1 MIVAT
6 VAGHMTGS
14 TTVGW
19 IDQMILIIGTRE
31 GCTAVRVRTRIPP
44 VALHGH
50 HGGGGRPDVDLVPD
64 V

>member
-1 MIVAT
+1 
-6 VAGHMTGS
+6 MTGS

-31 GCTAVRVRTRIPP
+31 GCTAARVRTRYRQWHCTVIT
-44 VALHGH
+44 VV
-50 HGGGGRPDVDLVPD
+50 GRPDVGLVPD